1 MAIPISVVDAFSDRP
16 FAGNPAGVCL
26 LDAYPADEWMQK
38 VAAEMKH
45 AETAFLVREGEDY
58 RLRWFT
64 PAVEVD
70 LCGHATLASAHA
82 LFEGG
87 YSGDT
92 IRFHT
97 RSGVL
102 TATRH
107 ADGIELDFPSEAP
120 EEAPLPYPLRSFE
133 VESVWTGRNRMD
145 WFVQLSTAAEVRAL
159 EPDFGEIAGLG
170 IRGLIVTAADETGEY
185 DFVSRGFFPQSGID
199 EDPVTGSAHCA
210 FAPFWASRLGKTT
223 MTGYQASDRGGEVTV
238 EVVGDRVKLRGR
250 AVTVLRG
257 SLLA

>member
-1 MAIPISVVDAFSDRP
+1 MAVPIYVVDAFSDRP

-26 LDAYPADEWMQK
+26 LDAYPAEEWMQK

-45 AETAFLVREGEDY
+45 AETAFLVPNGEDY
-58 RLRWFT
+58 HLRWFT

-82 LFEGG
+82 LFERG
-87 YSGDT
+87 YAGDE

-102 TATRH
+102 MAARH
-107 ADGIELDFPSEAP
+107 GDGIELDFPSEAP
-120 EEAPLPYPLRSFE
+120 EEASLPYPIISFG
-133 VESVWTGRNRMD
+133 VEPIWTGRNRMD
-145 WFVQLSTAAEVRAL
+145 WFVQLASATEVRGL
-159 EPDFGEIAGLG
+159 RPDFSEIGGLG
-170 IRGLIVTAADETGEY
+170 MRGLIVTAADETGEY

-223 MTGYQASDRGGEVTV
+223 MTGYQASNRGGVVTV
-238 EVVGDRVKLRGR
+238 ELSGDRVKLRGR
-250 AVTVLRG
+250 AVTVLKG
-257 SLLA
+257 ELTC

>member
-26 LDAYPADEWMQK
+26 LEAYPGDRWMQQ

-45 AETAFLVREGEDY
+45 AETAFLVPKGQDY
-58 RLRWFT
+58 QLRWFT

-82 LFEGG
+82 LFERGHA
-87 YSGDT
+87 GDV

-97 RSGVL
+97 RSGIL
-102 TATRH
+102 TAARH
-107 ADGIELDFPSEAP
+107 AEGIELDFPSENP
-120 EEAPLPYPLRSFE
+120 SKGSLPFTLKSLGAEP
-133 VESVWTGRNRMD
+133 VWTGRNRMD
-145 WFVQLSTAAEVRAL
+145 WFVQLPSAAAVQAIR
-159 EPDFGEIAGLG
+159 PDFAEIAALG

-210 FAPFWASRLGKTT
+210 FAPFWADRLGKTT
-223 MTGYQASDRGGEVTV
+223 MTGYQASERGGVVGV
-238 EVVGDRVKLRGR
+238 EVIGDRVKLRGR
-250 AVTVLRG
+250 AVTVLKG
-257 SLLA
+257 ELTC